1 MGKVKGEHFVPQ
13 CYLNMFTNDEKLN
26 VYDKTKGEVRIN
38 QSISKIAKQKA
49 FYDFSQEELQ
59 KIKEM
64 YPEIDDE
71 QYIEHYFSDNIE
83 PGLKNCLETLQV
95 ENFPKED
102 DIIIQLEDD
111 LKLHLSVQMAYQ
123 FLRTQGLRNNLPKLP
138 DTDSAF
144 LQKLMLID
152 DGIIAQWAKYFYDF
166 RWMIGVNKTRI
177 PLYTS
182 DNPVCIYNIVTDKV
196 GLEAWSD
203 KGNRIIYYPYS
214 ESICVTL
221 MDIPSNFV
229 PSSLVVPIGDYQ
241 VSFQNALIYKN
252 AVNYVFSKSDMSNIG
267 NLVDFSDSFKNMKA
281 SDEDNNNLNQIE
293 YELIRAIE
301 SGKIDPSK
309 LQNIGD
315 DLLTII
321 SHMKYQ

>member
-1 MGKVKGEHFVPQ
+1 MEKVKGEHFVPQ
-13 CYLNMFTNDEKLN
+13 CYLNMFTNNEKLN
-26 VYDKTKGEVRIN
+26 VYDKTKGEVRPN
-38 QSISKIAKQKA
+38 QSVSKIAKQKA

-59 KIKEM
+59 MIKKM
-64 YPEIDDE
+64 YPKINDE

-83 PGLKNCLETLQV
+83 PGLKNCLETLRV
-95 ENFPKED
+95 ESFPQEE
-102 DIIIQLEDD
+102 DIIIQLDD
-111 LKLHLSVQMAYQ
+111 DFKLHLSVQMAYQ

-138 DTDSAF
+138 DTDTAF

-166 RWMIGVNKTRI
+166 RWMVGVNKTKT

-203 KGNRIIYYPYS
+203 KGKRIIYYPYS

-221 MDIPSNFV
+221 MDIPGNFM
-229 PSSLVVPIGDYQ
+229 PTSLAVPIGDYQ

-252 AVNYVFSKSDMSNIG
+252 AVNYVFSKSDMNNIR
-267 NLVDFSDSFKNMKA
+267 NLIDFSDSFKDMKV
-281 SDEDNNNLNQIE
+281 SDEDTDSLDQIE
-293 YELIRAIE
+293 HELINAIR
-301 SGKIDPSK
+301 SGKIDPLK
-309 LQNIGD
+309 LENIGD
-315 DLLTII
+315 GLLTII
-321 SHMKYQ
+321 NHTKY